1 MECFGHVPPGACW
14 GIHLPGNSPS
24 KSNDASLPLEFGRKI
39 TTSRNTFPIPE
50 VLVFWFQF
58 RLCSSLLG
66 AEKRAKQQTR
76 QDRKAHLERARAH
89 RVLLVVMLA
98 SVRVF
103 MFLIMRPVCGAR
115 KATLKAT
122 IMSLLGNGEGAERST
137 KEWFVWLS
145 RNTAGYASA
154 LCSLNNFLWVG
165 EWCDECERAPSI
177 MQIITIITP
186 WSLM

>member
-1 MECFGHVPPGACW
+1 MFSGWIDFITFLWWNVLATYPPVHAGNP
-14 GIHLPGNSPS
+14 PGNSPS

-39 TTSRNTFPIPE
+39 TTSRNTFPIPG

-58 RLCSSLLG
+58 RLCSSFPG

-103 MFLIMRPVCGAR
+103 MFLIMRRFCAR
-115 KATLKAT
+115 CVAREKQRLK
-122 IMSLLGNGEGAERST
+122 R
-137 KEWFVWLS
+137 
-145 RNTAGYASA
+145 
-154 LCSLNNFLWVG
+154 
-165 EWCDECERAPSI
+165 
-177 MQIITIITP
+177 Q
-186 WSLM
+186 